1 MSIHQ
6 KIRDFRRA
14 KGWTEQQFAD
24 ACDVSRSTIRLWELD
39 GGTAPNRKKQP
50 DVARVMGITV
60 AELVADDSVRT
71 KTFEAQAKCL
81 VLRAAHDTFGK
92 GTQCHIVVSGS
103 GTPHAARTVDLLSTV
118 GTLYATESAEDM
130 RNYIT
135 HIAKAARNP
144 VMPVRQ

>member
-60 AELVADDSVRT
+60 AELMSDGAGAVHLGSSGAVNASPALGV
-71 KTFEAQAKCL
+71 EVIAQAL
-81 VLRAAHDTFGK
+81 AAMPDVQRKAIAGLLGQYLSDPQANAALLPAIKTLMPHDPS
-92 GTQCHIVVSGS
+92 V
-103 GTPHAARTVDLLSTV
+103 
-118 GTLYATESAEDM
+118 
-130 RNYIT
+130 
-135 HIAKAARNP
+135 
-144 VMPVRQ
+144 